1 MLWLLSF
8 DELNNLFMAKESGIA
23 KSIGDQKEQDMQSA
37 DLLLVNFLTTGKKIS
52 KIDANYSEQRREQ
65 SGANHAKEQMSC
77 DKCKFNLPA
86 ENLCHIV
93 EGSVNNEQG
102 ISKFFSPRGHG
113 MLPGDI
119 LWYYVTQRDEK
130 LDYEK
135 GRVINEATEGF
146 QCKDCKYYLNY
157 NACLLLKGRLEPEM
171 SCAFIVKI
179 GNGIK
184 L

>member
-1 MLWLLSF
+1 MLLVISF
-8 DELNNLFMAKESGIA
+8 DKLNSSVMAKESGIA
-23 KSIGDQKEQDMQSA
+23 KSIGDQNEQDMQYA
-37 DLLLVNFLTTGKKIS
+37 DLILVNFLLTGKKKLKVEAGYIERRL
-52 KIDANYSEQRREQ
+52 EQRNIGYTKQQE
-65 SGANHAKEQMSC
+65 SC

-86 ENLCHIV
+86 EKLCHIV
-93 EGSVNNEQG
+93 EGRVNNEEG
-102 ISKFFSPRGHG
+102 VSKFFSPRGHG

-119 LWYYVTQRDEK
+119 LWHYVNQRSEK

-135 GRVINEATEGF
+135 GRVIREATEGF
-146 QCKDCKYYLNY
+146 QCKDCKYYLNSR
-157 NACLLLKGRLEPEM
+157 ACLLIKGTLEPEM

>member
-1 MLWLLSF
+1 
-8 DELNNLFMAKESGIA
+8 MAKESGIA
-23 KSIGDQKEQDMQSA
+23 KSIGDQKEEDMQFP
-37 DLLLVNFLTTGKKIS
+37 DLLLLNFLSTGKKIS
-52 KIDANYSEQRREQ
+52 KIEADYKEQQQEHSSIRRE
-65 SGANHAKEQMSC
+65 KEQLSC

-86 ENLCHIV
+86 EKLCHIV
-93 EGSVNNEQG
+93 EGSVNNEEG

-119 LWYYVTQRDEK
+119 LWYYVIQREEK

-146 QCKDCKYYLNY
+146 QCKDCKYYLNSH
-157 NACLLLKGRLEPEM
+157 ACLLLKGRLEPEM

>member
-1 MLWLLSF
+1 
-8 DELNNLFMAKESGIA
+8 MAKESGIA

-37 DLLLVNFLTTGKKIS
+37 DLLLINFLMTGEKIS
-52 KIDANYSEQRREQ
+52 KVEAEYLERRREQ
-65 SGANHAKEQMSC
+65 LNIGHTKQQESC
-77 DKCKFNLPA
+77 DECKFNLPA
-86 ENLCHIV
+86 EKLCHIV
-93 EGSVNNEQG
+93 EGRVNNEEG

-119 LWYYVTQRDEK
+119 LWHYVNQSGEK
-130 LDYEK
+130 LDHEK

-146 QCKDCKYYLNY
+146 QCKDCKYYLNTHE
-157 NACLLLKGRLEPEM
+157 CLLLKGRLEPEM

-179 GNGIK
+179 GNGIT